1 MSALHPDTAHAAAV
15 MPLPHRRDST
25 SAKNKPPVWAVDSTI
40 APTVPA
46 PLTAKCSR
54 HETGR
59 EGVCCK
65 ELRGDDERTLVDPD
79 VVRDVYVFVRL
90 LSVSFRS
97 NSPSNA
103 PKRMKSIGA
112 HAYSEHSRST
122 SFTAA
127 REVLQKCAPCALHD
141 LHHAFTLIIAHPSK

>member
-1 MSALHPDTAHAAAV
+1 MSSLHPDTAHAAAV

-79 VVRDVYVFVRL
+79 VVRDVYVLVHFLL
-90 LSVSFRS
+90 LSFRY
-97 NSPSNA
+97 NFPSNA
-103 PKRMKSIGA
+103 PQRLESIGA
-112 HAYSEHSRST
+112 HAYSAHPRST
-122 SFTAA
+122 SFTDA

-141 LHHAFTLIIAHPSK
+141 LHHAVTLIIAHSSK